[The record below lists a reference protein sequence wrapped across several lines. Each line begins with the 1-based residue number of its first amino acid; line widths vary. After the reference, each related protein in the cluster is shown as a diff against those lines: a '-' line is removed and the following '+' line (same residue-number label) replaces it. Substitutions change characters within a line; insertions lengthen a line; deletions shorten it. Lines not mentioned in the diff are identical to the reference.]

1 MFFVIAITSYVYC
14 CNLLKFWFYLQT
26 YRDSM
31 CKLKLVTNGE
41 LEQIFGPLD
50 EMIPIHEGK
59 ITHVLLIHM
68 LFESHVIWITCYRK
82 WI

>member
-1 MFFVIAITSYVYC
+1 
-14 CNLLKFWFYLQT
+14 
-26 YRDSM
+26 M

-82 WI
+82 LI